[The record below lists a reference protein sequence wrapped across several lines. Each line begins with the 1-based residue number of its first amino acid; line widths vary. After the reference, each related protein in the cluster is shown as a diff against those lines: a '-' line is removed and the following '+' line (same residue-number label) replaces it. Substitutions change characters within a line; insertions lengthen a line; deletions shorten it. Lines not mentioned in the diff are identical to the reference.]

1 MSNYCEICGT
11 EDKNPKAKYCKE
23 CSKMIH
29 DEHKILIQEVWKK
42 AIDITKAKR
51 GKNVT

>member
-1 MSNYCEICGT
+1 MNNICEICGNT
-11 EDKNPKAKYCKE
+11 DKNPKAKYCKE

-29 DEHKILIQEVWKK
+29 DEHRILIQEVWKK
-42 AIDITKAKR
+42 AVDITKAKR